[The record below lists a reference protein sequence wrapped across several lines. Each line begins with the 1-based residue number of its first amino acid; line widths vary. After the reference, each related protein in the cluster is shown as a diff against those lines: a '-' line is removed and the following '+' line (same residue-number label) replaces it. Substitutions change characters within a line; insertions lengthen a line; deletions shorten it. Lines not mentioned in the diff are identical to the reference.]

1 MLLLHQ
7 VHHLI
12 GRHADAFEASYRD
25 GLVPALADTT
35 NARLLWFL
43 HQAHGTG
50 PAYTMVTVTA
60 VTSPSGLGALQ
71 DRVRRGDLRTWFAEM
86 DGYRHD
92 ASAKV
97 LEPASFSPLHEL
109 DLSTVPTVP
118 VERSGELALFMED
131 TAWPRPGLLDAYL
144 EKASSLYVET
154 LTRAADAGMGLLDL
168 VGVFVPAFGAG
179 PEREV
184 VLWQRIAQPQ
194 GLLPLLSREVPAAY
208 QGPGTWM
215 REALEVRDR
224 WESRLLRV
232 AAWSPLA

>member
-1 MLLLHQ
+1 MLL
-7 VHHLI
+7 VHETHRVI
-12 GRHADAFEASYRD
+12 GRHAEDFEACYRD
-25 GLVPALADTT
+25 GWLPALAGSED
-35 NARLLWFL
+35 ARLLWFL

-60 VTSPSGLGALQ
+60 VASPSALGALQ
-71 DRVRRGDLRTWFAEM
+71 ERVRRGDLRTWFTEM
-86 DGYRHD
+86 DGHRHD
-92 ASAKV
+92 ASSKV
-97 LEPASFSPLHEL
+97 LEPASFSPMADL
-109 DLSTVPTVP
+109 DLSTVATAP
-118 VERSGELALFMED
+118 VERRGELALFMED
-131 TAWPRPGLLDAYL
+131 TAWPHPGHLDAYL
-144 EKASSLYVET
+144 ERASSLYVET
-154 LTRAADAGMGLLDL
+154 LQRAADAGMGLLDL

-184 VLWQRIAQPQ
+184 VLWQRIAQPA

-232 AAWSPLA
+232 ASWSPLA

>member
-1 MLLLHQ
+1 MLLLHE
-7 VHHLI
+7 VHHVI
-12 GRHADAFEASYRD
+12 GRHADAFEDSYRD
-25 GLVPALADTT
+25 GWMPALAESGD
-35 NARLLWFL
+35 ARLLWFL

-60 VTSPSGLGALQ
+60 VTSPSALGTLQ
-71 DRVRRGDLRTWFAEM
+71 ERVRRGDLRSWFAEM
-86 DGYRHD
+86 DGCRHD
-92 ASAKV
+92 ATAKV
-97 LEPASFSPLHEL
+97 LEPAPFSPLVDL
-109 DLSTVPTVP
+109 DWSTVPTAP

-131 TAWPRPGLLDAYL
+131 TAWPHPGHLDKYL
-144 EKASSLYVET
+144 ERASSLYVET
-154 LTRAADAGMGLLDL
+154 LQRAADAGMGLLDL

-184 VLWQRIAQPQ
+184 VLWQRLAQPQ

-215 REALEVRDR
+215 REALEVRDQ